1 MVLASRKATVAAAA
15 LLALVVLGAMFLWLR
30 DSSLVG
36 VRQVDITGV
45 SGSQADD
52 IRGALTDA
60 ARDMTTLHVR
70 EDALRDAVQS
80 YPVVRELHADADFP
94 HRLRITVNSYDPIGS
109 MELGGRSVAIAR
121 DGTVLDGTPTKGLTA
136 IAATGSA
143 AGTKITG
150 TEATKLVRL
159 LAAAPAPLRSRAL
172 RAYKGPNGLAVD
184 LRDGPRL
191 DFGDL
196 DAARREVARGGG
208 RPRRRG
214 LARRLLCRRA
224 AARATGRRTAAGN
237 EGRRPGRTIDLTLSL
252 MALARHSSCTS

>member
-1 MVLASRKATVAAAA
+1 MVLASRKATVVAAT

-60 ARDMTTLHVR
+60 ARHMTTLHVR
-70 EDALRDAVQS
+70 KDVLRDAVQS

-196 DAARREVARGGG
+196 AQVDAKW
-208 RPRRRG
+208 
-214 LARRLLCRRA
+214 LA
-224 AARATGRRTAAGN
+224 AAAVLADEDSRGASYVDVRLPERPVAGPLPATK
-237 EGRRPGRTIDLTLSL
+237 EGAQGEAS
-252 MALARHSSCTS
+252 TSP

>member
-1 MVLASRKATVAAAA
+1 MVLASRKATVAGVA

-45 SGSQADD
+45 SGSQAEE

-60 ARDMTTLHVR
+60 GRDMTTLHVR
-70 EDALRDAVQS
+70 EDALRDAVQA
-80 YPVVRELHADADFP
+80 YAVVRELHADADFP

-136 IAATGSA
+136 IAAPGSA

-196 DAARREVARGGG
+196 AQVDAKW
-208 RPRRRG
+208 
-214 LARRLLCRRA
+214 LA
-224 AARATGRRTAAGN
+224 AAAVLADEDSRGASYVDVRLPERPVAGPLPATK
-237 EGRRPGRTIDLTLSL
+237 EGAQGETST
-252 MALARHSSCTS
+252 SS

>member
-70 EDALRDAVQS
+70 EDALRDAVQA

-94 HRLRITVNSYDPIGS
+94 HRLRITVNSYDPIGA

-196 DAARREVARGGG
+196 TQLDAKW
-208 RPRRRG
+208 
-214 LARRLLCRRA
+214 LA
-224 AARATGRRTAAGN
+224 AAAVLADEDSRGASYVDVRLPERPVAGPLPATE
-237 EGRRPGRTIDLTLSL
+237 EGAQGEPS
-252 MALARHSSCTS
+252 TSP

>member
-1 MVLASRKATVAAAA
+1 MVLASRKATVVAAT

-70 EDALRDAVQS
+70 KDVLRDAVQS

-196 DAARREVARGGG
+196 AQVDAKW
-208 RPRRRG
+208 
-214 LARRLLCRRA
+214 LA
-224 AARATGRRTAAGN
+224 AAAVLADEDSRGASYVDVRLPERPVAGPLPATK
-237 EGRRPGRTIDLTLSL
+237 EGAQREPS
-252 MALARHSSCTS
+252 TSP

>member
-1 MVLASRKATVAAAA
+1 
-15 LLALVVLGAMFLWLR
+15 
-30 DSSLVG
+30 
-36 VRQVDITGV
+36 
-45 SGSQADD
+45 
-52 IRGALTDA
+52 
-60 ARDMTTLHVR
+60 
-70 EDALRDAVQS
+70 
-80 YPVVRELHADADFP
+80 
-94 HRLRITVNSYDPIGS
+94 VNSYDPIGS
-109 MELGGRSVAIAR
+109 MELGGRSGAIAR

-196 DAARREVARGGG
+196 AQVDAKW
-208 RPRRRG
+208 
-214 LARRLLCRRA
+214 LA
-224 AARATGRRTAAGN
+224 AAAVLADEDSRGASYVDVRLPERPVAGPLPATK
-237 EGRRPGRTIDLTLSL
+237 EGAQGEAS
-252 MALARHSSCTS
+252 TSP

>member
-1 MVLASRKATVAAAA
+1 MVLASRKATVVAAT

-70 EDALRDAVQS
+70 DDVLRDAVQS

-196 DAARREVARGGG
+196 AQVDAKW
-208 RPRRRG
+208 
-214 LARRLLCRRA
+214 LA
-224 AARATGRRTAAGN
+224 AAAVLADEDSRGASYVDVRLPERPVAGPLPATK
-237 EGRRPGRTIDLTLSL
+237 EGAQGEPLTSP
-252 MALARHSSCTS
+252 

>member
-1 MVLASRKATVAAAA
+1 MVLASRKATVVAAT

-70 EDALRDAVQS
+70 KDVLRDAVQS

-196 DAARREVARGGG
+196 AQVDAKW
-208 RPRRRG
+208 
-214 LARRLLCRRA
+214 LA
-224 AARATGRRTAAGN
+224 AAAVLADEDSRGASYVDVRLPERPVAGPLPATK
-237 EGRRPGRTIDLTLSL
+237 EGAQGE
-252 MALARHSSCTS
+252 SSTSP

>member
-15 LLALVVLGAMFLWLR
+15 LLALVVLGAMYLWLR

-36 VRQVDITGV
+36 VRQVEVTGLT
-45 SGSQADD
+45 GSQAEE
-52 IRGALTDA
+52 IRDALTDA

-70 EDALRDAVQS
+70 EDALRDAVQG

-150 TEATKLVRL
+150 TEATRLVRL
-159 LAAAPAPLRSRAL
+159 LAAAPAPLRSRAQ
-172 RAYKGPNGLAVD
+172 RAFKGPSGLAVD
-184 LRDGPRL
+184 LRQGPRL

-196 DAARREVARGGG
+196 SQVDAKW
-208 RPRRRG
+208 
-214 LARRLLCRRA
+214 LA
-224 AARATGRRTAAGN
+224 AAAVLADEDSRGASYVDVRLPERPVAGPLPATK
-237 EGRRPGRTIDLTLSL
+237 EGPHGEPS
-252 MALARHSSCTS
+252 TSP